1 MGRATSQHLRV
12 KLLAAQQRGRF
23 AVPSSPNERK
33 AFERRVGRGEIVSP
47 HYGMYAF
54 QDYVRSLSA
63 RERAAHALRTV
74 AHLHPDWTFCSFTA
88 ALAWGLD
95 VPNALLL
102 PLSVAVGPN
111 AHKRRMRGH
120 LRCRTV
126 TGDEPCTVRG
136 IRVTSLERTLLDCA
150 CHGGFRQGL
159 VTCDAALHWG
169 LITLEQVRAYVEQHS
184 SRRHGVEAARMVA
197 RYADGRSE
205 NGGESIV
212 RAVIIGLGFDVP
224 ELQVEVDDPMRPGA
238 SRKVDFYWQLPDGRA
253 VILELDGLKKYYA
266 DTVLESERGAR
277 EVARRFAE
285 ERLRESHIN
294 LTGATVLRA
303 SFSQAT
309 NEDYLFRL
317 LVRAGVPLDR

>member
-1 MGRATSQHLRV
+1 
-12 KLLAAQQRGRF
+12 
-23 AVPSSPNERK
+23 
-33 AFERRVGRGEIVSP
+33 
-47 HYGMYAF
+47 
-54 QDYVRSLSA
+54 
-63 RERAAHALRTV
+63 
-74 AHLHPDWTFCSFTA
+74 
-88 ALAWGLD
+88 
-95 VPNALLL
+95 
-102 PLSVAVGPN
+102 
-111 AHKRRMRGH
+111 
-120 LRCRTV
+120 
-126 TGDEPCTVRG
+126 
-136 IRVTSLERTLLDCA
+136 
-150 CHGGFRQGL
+150 
-159 VTCDAALHWG
+159 
-169 LITLEQVRAYVEQHS
+169 
-184 SRRHGVEAARMVA
+184 MVA

-212 RAVIIGLGFDVP
+212 RAVIIELGFDVP